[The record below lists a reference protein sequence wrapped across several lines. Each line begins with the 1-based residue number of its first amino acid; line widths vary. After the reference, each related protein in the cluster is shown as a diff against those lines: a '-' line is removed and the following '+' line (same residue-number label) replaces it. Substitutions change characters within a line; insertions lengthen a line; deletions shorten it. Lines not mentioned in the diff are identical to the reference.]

1 VLGNAPAKEVL
12 LSFLEKVEKGHF
24 RHFTPHSGGVI
35 ASRYPLKHYSPLQR
49 STGGIRLIQ
58 FDKDDAEALGLIKLD
73 LLGLRMLSVLERAR
87 DDIHRLEGLWLDL
100 ADLPD
105 VPALWRQIQEGDTLG
120 LFQIESPAQARI
132 SIDVKPETLTDLAH
146 QIALVR
152 PGPIQSGTVH
162 PYIRRRQGKE
172 PITYPHPALEPV
184 LEKSYGVVLFQE
196 DVLRIAVHFAGYSW
210 SEADTLRKRASKA
223 EEESE
228 LELERQRFIEGA
240 IRTTQATRNE
250 AEAVFAMI
258 AAFKGYGFAESHA
271 WAFAQHAYTSAYLR
285 HYYPAEYFAA
295 VLTEQPGMW
304 PRATIRQELR
314 CWEVP
319 VLPLDI
325 NTSSLSYRCDRQG
338 GRKTIRPPLSAVE
351 GISQTTAREILLA
364 RLEGGSFHSIDDF
377 FGRVKLDKDELQN
390 LIRAG
395 AFDSL
400 HPRREALYRAN
411 ALLHSLP
418 AGERPLLTAVPGP
431 PRLEPLTVAEIFAWD
446 HALKGFSEQE
456 LHVMDFLRPRL
467 REINAVPLIQLRRMK
482 GIVLTAGLVVARQK
496 PPTANGFAFFILEDA
511 FTRVQLIISPD
522 LWDSHSAMLQS
533 ASVLLV
539 EGMVEAHGSQIA
551 CKGRSR
557 SGRVASAIKAE
568 RVWSVT

>member
-1 VLGNAPAKEVL
+1 LPDVDIDISSSRREEVLAWAEKRFTSDGEAMVTNRYTYRLPLAVQDLGRALGLPPELRDRITRRLGRDYRHLRPHRAREAEAVFTEVLGNAPAKEVL

-325 NTSSLSYRCDRQG
+325 NTSSLS
-338 GRKTIRPPLSAVE
+338 
-351 GISQTTAREILLA
+351 
-364 RLEGGSFHSIDDF
+364 
-377 FGRVKLDKDELQN
+377 
-390 LIRAG
+390 
-395 AFDSL
+395 
-400 HPRREALYRAN
+400 
-411 ALLHSLP
+411 
-418 AGERPLLTAVPGP
+418 
-431 PRLEPLTVAEIFAWD
+431 
-446 HALKGFSEQE
+446 
-456 LHVMDFLRPRL
+456 
-467 REINAVPLIQLRRMK
+467 
-482 GIVLTAGLVVARQK
+482 
-496 PPTANGFAFFILEDA
+496 
-511 FTRVQLIISPD
+511 
-522 LWDSHSAMLQS
+522 
-533 ASVLLV
+533 
-539 EGMVEAHGSQIA
+539 
-551 CKGRSR
+551 
-557 SGRVASAIKAE
+557 
-568 RVWSVT
+568 